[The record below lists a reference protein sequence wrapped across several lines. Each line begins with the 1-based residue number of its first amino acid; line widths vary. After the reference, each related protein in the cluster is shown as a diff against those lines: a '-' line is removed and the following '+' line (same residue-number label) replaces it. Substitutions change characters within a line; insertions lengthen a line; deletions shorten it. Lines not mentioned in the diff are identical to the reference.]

1 MCAYVGQGEG
11 GGSVM
16 NFYDLYMSWLILLLY
31 PLYQGDSIHTIRR
44 TTI

>member
-16 NFYDLYMSWLILLLY
+16 NFYDLYMSWLILLLST
-31 PLYQGDSIHTIRR
+31 LCIKGIVFIQ
-44 TTI
+44 

>member
-31 PLYQGDSIHTIRR
+31 PLYQGDSIHTIRM